1 MRLKI
6 DETLKHLINRRIAAV
21 DARAKAISCGN
32 TAEAHYWAG
41 YFTAVEGVLISV
53 YGLAPGAIE
62 SVREYQEAR
71 KQRTIFE

>member
-1 MRLKI
+1 MKLKI
-6 DETLKHLINRRIAAV
+6 DETLKHLIHRRIAAV
-21 DARAKAISCGN
+21 DARTKAINTGN
-32 TAEAHYWAG
+32 ATEAQYWAG
-41 YFTAVEGVLISV
+41 FFTAIEGVLVSV